1 MIEPQK
7 GEVPMD
13 AFMDTFSLILKILT
27 AYTAIIGVCFFLPR
41 RKRKPVP
48 PSTRFAVL
56 IPARNEEAV
65 IPNIIRCL
73 RMQSYPK
80 EKYDIYVIPNNCT
93 DDTEGA
99 ARRAGAMILRC
110 ARPVKTK
117 GEVLHQIFGQLKGQY
132 DAYCVFDADNLV
144 HPDFLARMNDAVAD
158 GAEAAKSRQVASNPY
173 DSWVSGCYD
182 IYFENFNLM
191 YNRPRA
197 ALGLNAKLIGTG
209 FMITDSLLDKLGGW
223 NTVTLTEDMEFAA
236 QCAEAGVRIHYV
248 TEAPNYDEQPTTFR
262 ASLRQ
267 RRRWSAGVM
276 QTANLYVPRLLTKG
290 PKWLRLDMAV
300 NLMMIYVQLLAAVPT
315 AYALWG
321 LTLPVIAKTLV
332 ISLVSFWLG
341 TSALALFL
349 TITGLRNP
357 LKMWK
362 SILLY
367 PLFVASWYPLH
378 VLSLVNKP
386 KTWKPIVHKGVPTA
400 PVLTARDN
408 IAV

>member
-1 MIEPQK
+1 MER
-7 GEVPMD
+7 
-13 AFMDTFSLILKILT
+13 FMDILSLILKILT
-27 AYTAIIGVCFFLPR
+27 AYTAVIGVCFILPR
-41 RKRKPVP
+41 RRHKPVP
-48 PSTRFAVL
+48 PATRFAVL
-56 IPARNEEAV
+56 IPARNEDRV
-65 IPNIIRCL
+65 IGGIIGCL
-73 RMQSYPK
+73 QRQNYPDRL
-80 EKYDIYVIPNNCT
+80 YDIYVIPNNCT
-93 DDTEGA
+93 DSTELA
-99 ARRAGAMILRC
+99 ARMAGAKILRC
-110 ARPVKTK
+110 TRPVKTK
-117 GEVLHQIFGQLKGQY
+117 GDVLHQILGQLKGQY

-144 HPDFLARMNDAVAD
+144 HPDFLARMNDAVIG

-191 YNRPRA
+191 FNRPRA

-236 QCAEAGVRIHYV
+236 QCAEAGVKIHYISD
-248 TEAPNYDEQPTTFR
+248 ALNYDEQPTTFR

-267 RRRWSAGVM
+267 RRRWSAGVQ
-276 QTANLYVPRLLTKG
+276 QTANLYIPRLLAKR
-290 PKWLRLDMAV
+290 PKWVRLDIAV
-300 NLMMIYVQLLAAVPT
+300 TLTMIYVQLLAAVPT

-321 LTLPVIAKTLV
+321 LTLPAIAKTLAV
-332 ISLVSFWLG
+332 SLTGFWLG

-349 TITGLRNP
+349 TLSGCRNP

-378 VLSLVNKP
+378 VLSLVAKP
-386 KTWKPIVHKGVPTA
+386 RTWQPILHKGGPTVSA
-400 PVLTARDN
+400 LPARDN